1 MAPMRL
7 SIGIPAHNHGPFL
20 REALESLLRQDEPFA
35 EIVVSDNHSTD
46 ETAEVLAAAQ
56 AEHPGLIRAVR
67 PPALLPAAANWNFTL
82 RQLGG
87 DWVSLLSSDDV
98 ALPCFARSV
107 RLAVESSANASL
119 VRGGWREID
128 QQGRTLGERY
138 LLSVKRVT
146 GPAEALYEQRFGPK
160 ASFAAFALRRD
171 VYEQVGGFP
180 EQVTIIADWAMWLL
194 AGALG
199 ESVYTGGLMAAY
211 RVGHQ
216 GEFARRR
223 LPVHVREMPA
233 IYQDIMPRAAE
244 LAGLGL
250 PAWIAEASRTRFR
263 EMVQRTSTE
272 FVPGERAELTA
283 AFRPWSE
290 TLGEADLLARFER
303 GDVIHSRD
311 LKRWLREQARRL
323 KLGRLLD
330 RLRGQ
335 GR

>member
-1 MAPMRL
+1 MRL
-7 SIGIPAHNHGPFL
+7 SIGVPAYNHGAFL

-46 ETAEVLAAAQ
+46 ETAEVIAAAQ
-56 AEHPGLIRAVR
+56 AAHPGRIRAVR
-67 PPALLPAAANWNFTL
+67 PPAPLSAAGNWNFTM

-98 ALPCFARSV
+98 ALPGFARTV
-107 RLAVESSANASL
+107 RQAAESAPGAAL

-128 QQGRTLGERY
+128 REGRAVGERY
-138 LLSVKRVT
+138 LLSVSRVT
-146 GPAEALYEQRFGPK
+146 RPAEALFEQRFGPK

-180 EQVTIIADWAMWLL
+180 EDVTILADWAMWLL

-199 ESVYTGGLMAAY
+199 ESVYTGDLMAAY

-216 GEFARRR
+216 GDFARRR
-223 LPVHVREMPA
+223 LPVHVRETLT
-233 IYQDIMPRAAE
+233 IYRDIMPRATE
-244 LAGLGL
+244 LAGLGR

-272 FVPGERAELTA
+272 FAPEAKEERAELVA
-283 AFRPWSE
+283 AFRPWSD
-290 TLGEADLLARFER
+290 TLGEASLLARLER
-303 GDVIHSRD
+303 GDVMRSRD
-311 LKRWLREQARRL
+311 WKRWLRERTRRL
-323 KLGRLLD
+323 KLGRLL
-330 RLRGQ
+330 RLLRG
-335 GR
+335 R